1 MMQDGSDE
9 TVSSDKVQYSCREV
23 TINGKPEYGKC
34 VEAVIRSDYSA
45 EAELSL
51 INQFNAYQQ
60 GVSSDASVVS
70 EYEEYLAFVL
80 SVKSMVREDLEI
92 EPDTPQGASSPRMAD
107 IARLLTLTVNTMSL
121 TDDEALS
128 VKSVYPQWSEFI
140 NKKLSQGMKVQYGG
154 KLYKVRQDIAAVL
167 ENQPPS
173 IDTAALYE
181 EINETH
187 AGTLEDPIP
196 YNNNMELEE
205 GKYYSQ
211 DGVTYL
217 CTRSTG
223 QAVYNNLS
231 ELVGIYVQTAGQEGG
246 AE

>member
-1 MMQDGSDE
+1 MNYVVVTNEWLSEHGIIPLPTQRKSKDGGKILMHEDYLVPYLRQEES
-9 TVSSDKVQYSCREV
+9 EV
-23 TINGKPEYGKC
+23 DNENPDGYTPLERYPHNSKKLDDLLASEEWSYNEEEPSESADFIQ
-34 VEAVIRSDYSA
+34 VAAVRNLMTATKAGI
-45 EAELSL
+45 
-51 INQFNAYQQ
+51 Q
-60 GVSSDASVVS
+60 
-70 EYEEYLAFVL
+70 
-80 SVKSMVREDLEI
+80 
-92 EPDTPQGASSPRMAD
+92 TMA
-107 IARLLTLTVNTMSL
+107 L
-121 TDDEALS
+121 TDNEALK
-128 VKSVYPQWSEFI
+128 VKDMYPEWSEFI
-140 NKKLSQGMKVQYGG
+140 NKKLSQGMKVQYGD

-173 IDTAALYE
+173 IYTAALYE

-196 YNNNMELEE
+196 YNNNMELFE

-231 ELVGIYVQTAGQEGG
+231 ELVGIYVQTVE
-246 AE
+246 EKSFEL